1 MSEIVSMIGSLGFP
15 IVVSLILL
23 SYVKSFFNSLSVTL
37 SEIKSLVLELKEV
50 IKNEK
55 TSLQNM

>member
-1 MSEIVSMIGSLGFP
+1 MNEIVSMIGSLGFP

-55 TSLQNM
+55 NNL

>member
-1 MSEIVSMIGSLGFP
+1 MSDIVSLIGSLGFP

-55 TSLQNM
+55 NCL

>member
-1 MSEIVSMIGSLGFP
+1 MNDIISMIGSLGFP

-50 IKNEK
+50 INSEK
-55 TSLQNM
+55 TCL

>member
-1 MSEIVSMIGSLGFP
+1 MNEIVSMIGSLGFP

-50 IKNEK
+50 IRNE
-55 TSLQNM
+55 QN

>member
-1 MSEIVSMIGSLGFP
+1 MSEIVSLIGSLGFP

-50 IKNEK
+50 IQSEK
-55 TSLQNM
+55 TSL

>member
-1 MSEIVSMIGSLGFP
+1 MNDIISMIGSLGFP

-55 TSLQNM
+55 TSL

>member
-55 TSLQNM
+55 TSL

>member
-1 MSEIVSMIGSLGFP
+1 MSDIVSMIGSLGFP

-50 IKNEK
+50 IKNDK
-55 TSLQNM
+55 NNL

>member
-1 MSEIVSMIGSLGFP
+1 MNEIVSMIGSLGFP

-55 TSLQNM
+55 TSL

>member
-1 MSEIVSMIGSLGFP
+1 MSDIVSMIGSLGFP
-15 IVVSLILL
+15 IVVTLILL
-23 SYVKSFFNSLSVTL
+23 SYVKTFFNSLSVTL

-55 TSLQNM
+55 NNL

>member
-1 MSEIVSMIGSLGFP
+1 MSDIVSMIGSLGFP
-15 IVVSLILL
+15 IVVTLILL
-23 SYVKSFFNSLSVTL
+23 SYVKTFFNSLSVTL

-55 TSLQNM
+55 NGL